1 MLPYRH
7 IYLDHSATTPLD
19 PAVAAVIRTHLDET
33 FGNASSIH
41 QYGRTAKVV
50 LEESRER
57 IARAIGAR
65 TAEIFFTSGGTESDN
80 HALIGSALYQRR
92 AAGRDR
98 VAVSA
103 IEHHAVLDSAEY
115 LRSIGFM
122 VDRIPV
128 NSSGSV
134 DPESV
139 AASVSDRTAVLSV
152 MHANNETG
160 VIQPIPAIAEI
171 ARKHRIPFHSDTV
184 QTVGKL
190 PVNVDALGADLI
202 AISAH
207 KIYGPKGVGAIYIRQ
222 GTSLDPLLHGGAQ
235 ERNNRAGT
243 ENVPLIAGMAEA
255 VEIAERSREELYH
268 KAAVLRDTLF
278 GIVINGIP
286 GVIRNSDPDVS
297 LPHILSLSLDSRRYD
312 VESESLLLNLD
323 LKGVAVSSGSACTS
337 GSVQPSHVLLA
348 MGRDPKT
355 TAATVRFS
363 FGKFTTIEEV
373 TKAGE
378 LFCSIVRSFPY
389 HRSLT

>member
-1 MLPYRH
+1 MTPQQRH

-41 QYGRTAKVV
+41 RYGRTAKVV

-57 IARAIGAR
+57 IARAVGAQ

-80 HALIGSALYQRR
+80 HAVIGSALYQRR
-92 AAGRDR
+92 TFGRDH

-115 LRSIGFM
+115 LGSIGFT

-128 NSSGSV
+128 NSNGFI
-134 DPESV
+134 DAEK
-139 AASVSDRTAVLSV
+139 AAAMVSDRTAVLSV

-160 VIQPIPAIAEI
+160 AIQPISALSEV
-171 ARKHRIPFHSDTV
+171 ARRHKIPFHSDTV

-190 PVNVDALGADLI
+190 PVNVNELGADLI
-202 AISAH
+202 ALSAH

-255 VEIAERSREELYH
+255 VEIAGLCREELFQRVT
-268 KAAVLRDTLF
+268 VLRDTLYS
-278 GIVINGIP
+278 IISNGIQ
-286 GVIRNSDPDVS
+286 GIIRNSDPEGS
-297 LPHILSLSLDSRRYD
+297 LPHILSLSLDSRRYN
-312 VESESLLLNLD
+312 VESESLLLNMD

-337 GSVQPSHVLLA
+337 GSIQPSHVLLA
-348 MGRDPKT
+348 MGRDTRT

-373 TKAGE
+373 TRAGE
-378 LFCSIVRSFPY
+378 LFCSIVRSFP
-389 HRSLT
+389 SV